1 MTASHTTD
9 GNVAAQKLVAV
20 TITPGVGGVTRLQS
34 RLSAA
39 LDGTGPAIVPV
50 PDGPSQ
56 VVHDIQESIKP
67 DDDEFPLELHDVA
80 LVCATSGSTGTPRGT
95 LLTHSA
101 LQASAVAFGK
111 RFGTNSRWVLAM
123 PAHRIAGLMVLVRA
137 HFHNSPVIVDPS
149 IGGARQFSAATFS
162 ATTSQAV
169 RASHI
174 DGRQLFVSLVPTQ
187 IARLIESGSVGI
199 EALQAYDVVLSG
211 AASTPQ
217 PLLDTLRQHGINV
230 VVSYGMSETCG
241 GCVFD
246 GMPLDGVQ
254 VSIAS
259 DDDAQPGRI
268 SISGPVIASGYRL
281 RPDLDSLTFINNRV
295 VTQDVGALDSAGF
308 IHILGRLDD
317 IVTVGGVNVALS
329 AVESAIRHH
338 HMIKDVAVIDIADPL
353 WGSLPLAYVVL
364 RQPEST
370 TEQGLLTLTRGIQTT
385 VANRIGRAAT
395 PRTINFVE
403 YLPMLDSGKVDRLTL
418 RLQAS
423 RDIEQ
428 GRTQHPGSV

>member
-1 MTASHTTD
+1 MTASYTTD

-20 TITPGVGGVTRLQS
+20 TITAGVGGVTRLRS

-39 LDGTGPAIVPV
+39 LAGTGPAIVPV

-56 VVHDIQESIKP
+56 VVRDILESIRP
-67 DDDEFPLELHDVA
+67 DDDEFPLELRDVV

-149 IGGARQFSAATFS
+149 IAGARPFSAATFS

-169 RASHI
+169 RASKI

-217 PLLDTLRQHGINV
+217 PLLDTLRQYGINV

-338 HMIKDVAVIDIADPL
+338 HMIKDVAVIDIADQL

-370 TEQGLLTLTRGIQTT
+370 TEQGLVTLTHEIQTT

-403 YLPMLDSGKVDRLTL
+403 QLPMLDSGKVDRLTL

-428 GRTQHPGSV
+428 GRAQHPGSV